1 MLENLGVPLANLQG
15 PEDGCIA
22 AQVPAKIS
30 TVAHTDAGGNM
41 GVQVNPLNTLL
52 SPTPKNE
59 IGDFPLGKLHQSW
72 TMFLFFVVRLVVYVN
87 TP

>member
-22 AQVPAKIS
+22 AKVPAKIS

-52 SPTPKNE
+52 SPTPRMRLE
-59 IGDFPLGKLHQSW
+59 IFPLESFTSLGLCS
-72 TMFLFFVVRLVVYVN
+72 FSLL
-87 TP
+87 